1 MTVASRQRARL
12 LLVAPHN
19 SYRIAPYIE
28 AANRLDIDFLVA
40 SEGKHSL
47 VGAVADG
54 LHIDLSDP
62 QQALERL
69 LEAAAEHPFAG
80 VVGSDDATIEMASR
94 LAAQLNLPHNPPQAA
109 VISRRKDLA
118 RATLADAGV
127 PVPKHWLLDL
137 RDLHEKQLASIEF
150 PSVVKPL
157 AMSGSRGVI
166 RVDDQAQ
173 LSAAVERV
181 RPMLRDG
188 RGEDEQNM
196 LLVEA
201 YLPGREVALEGM
213 LHRGELSVL
222 ALFDKP
228 DPLEGPFFEESYYIT
243 PSRFDEA
250 TQQSVAEVVVA
261 ACHAYG
267 LQEGPVH
274 AELRINDAGP
284 WVLEVAS
291 RTIGGQCGRLLRFGT
306 GRSLEELVLS
316 QAMGEPLTL
325 QADRGGAGVLMIPIP
340 EAGLLRRVEGLM
352 AANKVEW
359 IEDIEISVREGY
371 ELVPLPEGESY
382 LGFIFARA
390 PSPEQAEAALREAH
404 AHLKI
409 VVAPLMKIGFA

>member
-150 PSVVKPL
+150 P
-157 AMSGSRGVI
+157 
-166 RVDDQAQ
+166 
-173 LSAAVERV
+173 
-181 RPMLRDG
+181 
-188 RGEDEQNM
+188 
-196 LLVEA
+196 
-201 YLPGREVALEGM
+201 
-213 LHRGELSVL
+213 
-222 ALFDKP
+222 
-228 DPLEGPFFEESYYIT
+228 
-243 PSRFDEA
+243 
-250 TQQSVAEVVVA
+250 
-261 ACHAYG
+261 
-267 LQEGPVH
+267 
-274 AELRINDAGP
+274 
-284 WVLEVAS
+284 
-291 RTIGGQCGRLLRFGT
+291 
-306 GRSLEELVLS
+306 
-316 QAMGEPLTL
+316 
-325 QADRGGAGVLMIPIP
+325 ADRHGERSEGG
-340 EAGLLRRVEGLM
+340 
-352 AANKVEW
+352 
-359 IEDIEISVREGY
+359 
-371 ELVPLPEGESY
+371 
-382 LGFIFARA
+382 
-390 PSPEQAEAALREAH
+390 
-404 AHLKI
+404 
-409 VVAPLMKIGFA
+409 

>member
-1 MTVASRQRARL
+1 MASRQRARL

>member
-1 MTVASRQRARL
+1 
-12 LLVAPHN
+12 
-19 SYRIAPYIE
+19 
-28 AANRLDIDFLVA
+28 
-40 SEGKHSL
+40 
-47 VGAVADG
+47 
-54 LHIDLSDP
+54 
-62 QQALERL
+62 
-69 LEAAAEHPFAG
+69 
-80 VVGSDDATIEMASR
+80 
-94 LAAQLNLPHNPPQAA
+94 
-109 VISRRKDLA
+109 
-118 RATLADAGV
+118 
-127 PVPKHWLLDL
+127 
-137 RDLHEKQLASIEF
+137 
-150 PSVVKPL
+150 
-157 AMSGSRGVI
+157 MSGSRGVI